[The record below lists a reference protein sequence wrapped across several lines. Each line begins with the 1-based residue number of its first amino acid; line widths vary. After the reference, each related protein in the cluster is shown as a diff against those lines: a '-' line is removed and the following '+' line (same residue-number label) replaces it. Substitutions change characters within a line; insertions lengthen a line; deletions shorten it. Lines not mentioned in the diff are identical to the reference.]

1 MARKGNQD
9 RGLFERPSGSDIW
22 WIRYVGPDRRDHREY
37 GGTKTNARLLLA
49 RRKTE
54 IADGTWQVPYG
65 HGIQAVDGARRS
77 ASGADITLREFT
89 ERWLEERTP
98 WLTRRV
104 AHDYKLML
112 KRMLLSHPIA
122 RKPLSEI
129 DDGDVARLVK
139 QLCTRSA
146 RGGKLLGAR
155 SVNMLIARLRTIFAT
170 ACDRGII
177 SGNPMRR
184 VKNLREAKPEVD
196 PFDMVETLRLLDAAK
211 DWERPFLTCLL
222 FGGLRPNETLALS
235 WDHIDFEHGL
245 IRVRRNLRPREG
257 LALPET
263 PGSERDVEMSAT
275 VRAALNEQRA
285 RSRLKGELVFP
296 SREGTT
302 GDLDNFRARNWPR
315 LLQRAKV
322 RPRVLYQCRHTFA
335 RLLLEQGDTPQHVA
349 AMLGHTTVKMVFQV
363 YGRWM
368 SRPESTALAKL
379 DAALRT
385 KAGAGSGA
393 DLRLISAQDQ

>member
-1 MARKGNQD
+1 MRASR
-9 RGLFERPSGSDIW
+9 
-22 WIRYVGPDRRDHREY
+22 
-37 GGTKTNARLLLA
+37 
-49 RRKTE
+49 
-54 IADGTWQVPYG
+54 ADG
-65 HGIQAVDGARRS
+65 
-77 ASGADITLREFT
+77 
-89 ERWLEERTP
+89 
-98 WLTRRV
+98 
-104 AHDYKLML
+104 
-112 KRMLLSHPIA
+112 
-122 RKPLSEI
+122 KP
-129 DDGDVARLVK
+129 
-139 QLCTRSA
+139 
-146 RGGKLLGAR
+146 LGAR

-170 ACDRGII
+170 AYDRGII
-177 SGNPMRR
+177 SGNPMLR

-196 PFDMVETLRLLDAAK
+196 PFDLAETLRLLDAAK

-222 FGGLRPNETLALS
+222 FAGLRPNEALALS

-245 IRVRRNLRPREG
+245 IRVRRDLRPREG
-257 LALPET
+257 LALPKT

-368 SRPESTALAKL
+368 SRPESTALARL
-379 DAALRT
+379 DVALRA

-393 DLRLISAQDQ
+393 DLRERTAQSE